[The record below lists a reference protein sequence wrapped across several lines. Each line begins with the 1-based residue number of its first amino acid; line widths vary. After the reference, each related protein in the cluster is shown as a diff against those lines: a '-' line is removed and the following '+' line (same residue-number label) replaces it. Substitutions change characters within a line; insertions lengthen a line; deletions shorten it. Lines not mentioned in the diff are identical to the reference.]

1 MFLLAKE
8 KIIFLNF
15 FCVCLLFSVAEQ
27 ASLAQTAR
35 HISQLPTPLPQD
47 IVPPTQPFSPNQT
60 PKPKPEPLP
69 PLEEL
74 LQPPTSTSPA
84 PSSAPDLLPEKI
96 TVKRF
101 EITGST
107 IFSQRQLDK
116 IVAPYTNRVLD
127 ATEIFQV
134 VAAIIN
140 LYIQRGYITSGALIP
155 PQTIQNGIV
164 KIQIVE
170 GTLEAINVTG
180 TRRLN
185 PDYIRNR
192 IPKTKPLNQK
202 RLLKALQLLKLN
214 PLIKKIDT
222 ELIAGSNLDTTVL
235 NVRVQEAK
243 TFSTQISAD
252 NGRSPTVGTFRRR
265 IQLNEANLLGLGDG
279 LSLGYSNTD
288 GSNSIDVSY
297 SLPINSRNG
306 SISFNYGFSNNS
318 VIEKPFNALDIIG
331 NYRYYQLTLLQPII
345 ETPNRELLVGLSATR
360 NESNISS
367 NVLKNIGYPLSVLS
381 PGANDEGNT
390 RISTINLFQQWTNR
404 SSLEVFAARSQF
416 NLGIGAFDAT
426 INSGGEPDSRFFSWI
441 GQVQWVRQVAPD
453 TLLLVRSNFQ
463 LADRRLV
470 PQEQFGVGGIDSV
483 RGYREDVLLG
493 DNALFASAEIRLP
506 IYRNSEQNLLLQ
518 LTPFVDFGTVWDSG
532 SKNLI
537 ERKLSNSD
545 TLASVGLG
553 LRLQLS
559 DRLTARFDW
568 GIPLVDIDSRER
580 TWQEKGLYFSFTY
593 NPF

>member
-1 MFLLAKE
+1 MFLLGKE

-134 VAAIIN
+134 VAAITN

-252 NGRSPTVGTFRRR
+252 NGRSPTVGTFRRG

-345 ETPNRELLVGLSATR
+345 ETPNRQLLVGLSATR
-360 NESNISS
+360 NESDISS

-404 SSLEVFAARSQF
+404 SSREVFAARSQF

-506 IYRNSEQNLLLQ
+506 IYRNPEQNLLLQ